1 MNIKQYV
8 WIAPFLSFLAGYL
21 VLQRISHVNSFKTP
35 ALVGQSLQ
43 PAIATLSAHNLNVCL
58 ITQKEDPDLPQG
70 TILSQTP
77 QAGQVIKP
85 HQSVYIVISKKPQKI
100 AAPLLI
106 NKSHTIINK
115 ELDALGIRNKTYY
128 LTSNRPCHSC
138 IAQLPAAGIQLEE
151 NKIITYFSGGNDR
164 PALIPNL
171 KGKSVPDVIA
181 FLQQYTNLPEIIHI
195 TKQHENHTC
204 NAKCT
209 VVDQR
214 PLAGSII
221 TLNPHKTPLIQL
233 QVR

>member
-1 MNIKQYV
+1 MNIKQYF

-21 VLQRISHVNSFKTP
+21 VLHRISHVNSFKTP

-43 PAIATLSAHNLNVCL
+43 PAIATLSAHNLNVRL

-77 QAGQVIKP
+77 RAGHVIKP
-85 HQSVYIVISKKPQKI
+85 HQAVYIVISKKPQRI

-106 NKSHTIINK
+106 NKSHTAINK

-138 IAQLPAAGIQLEE
+138 IAQLPAAGIQLED
-151 NKIITYFSGGNDR
+151 NKITTYLSWGNDR
-164 PALIPNL
+164 PVLIPNL
-171 KGKSVPDVIA
+171 KGKSAPDVIE
-181 FLQQYTNLPEIIHI
+181 FLQQYNISPEIIHI
-195 TKQHENHTC
+195 TKQHETHMCDT
-204 NAKCT
+204 KCT
-209 VVDQR
+209 IVDQR

-221 TLNPHKTPLIQL
+221 TLNAHKAPLIQL